1 MEKKYKC
8 NFVNFKMDEFFVY
21 EYNKCPYR
29 AFSNSKEIIVK
40 SYSSRNKKVNSIKT
54 RKYVPYGEMLE
65 YSILKKIYYKAF
77 QLIKINGKLDFDTYK
92 KMAIT
97 IIEKEL
103 LENAK
108 RMFKDYDYQMSI
120 KEKIY
125 KELECHFALL
135 LEDDIEDSISS
146 FVTVK
151 ADLRKYLTYRVSTLN
166 KKYLSTLSL
175 IDWDEVEGD
184 PLFILDFINL
194 QKSREGLNLV
204 ITAPLRIH
212 EKLVHRHYYFSLII
226 QYMFYFYPKEELRK
240 FFNNKELI
248 HINKLIVYFPLMKER
263 KEFVF
268 ENINGVFNEYDL
280 IKILRIWLEGLH
292 VKTTNN
298 DDCELCEQARVC
310 FHRTNCQNYKGR
322 RKIFQS
328 IKRVKEII
336 L

>member
-8 NFVNFKMDEFFVY
+8 NFVNFKMDEYFVY

-29 AFSNSKEIIVK
+29 AFSNSKEIIAKV
-40 SYSSRNKKVNSIKT
+40 YSGKT
-54 RKYVPYGEMLE
+54 RKIHSVKTKKYVPYGEMLE
-65 YSILKKIYYKAF
+65 YHILKAIYYKAF
-77 QLIKINGKLDFDTYK
+77 QIMYKEKKLDFDTYK

-97 IIEKEL
+97 VIEKEL
-103 LENAK
+103 LENSK
-108 RMFKDYDYQMSI
+108 KVFKDYDYQMQL

-135 LEDDIEDSISS
+135 LEDDIEDSIAT

-151 ADLRKYLTYRVSTLN
+151 ADLRKYLTYRLSTLN

-175 IDWDEVEGD
+175 IDWDEVEGT
-184 PLFILDFINL
+184 PYFLFNFINL
-194 QKSREGLNLV
+194 QKTREGLNLV
-204 ITAPLRIH
+204 ITAPLNIH
-212 EKLVHRHYYFSLII
+212 EKMIHRHYYFSLII

-240 FFNNKELI
+240 FFNNRELI

-268 ENINGVFNEYDL
+268 ENVNGVFNEYDL

-292 VKTTNN
+292 VKTTDNQN
-298 DDCELCEQARVC
+298 CELCEQARIC
-310 FHRTNCQNYKGR
+310 FHRTNCKYGKGR

>member
-1 MEKKYKC
+1 MKKKYKC

-29 AFSNSKEIIVK
+29 AFSNSKEIVVK
-40 SYSSRNKKVNSIKT
+40 SYSSKNRKVNSIKT
-54 RKYVPYGEMLE
+54 KKYVPYGKMLE
-65 YSILKKIYYKAF
+65 YIILKKIYYKAF
-77 QLIKINGKLDFDTYK
+77 QIMQEKKQLDFETYK

-103 LENAK
+103 LDNAK
-108 RMFKDYDYQMSI
+108 KIFKDYDYQMEI
-120 KEKIY
+120 KEKLY

-175 IDWDEVEGD
+175 IDWDEVEGT
-184 PLFILDFINL
+184 PYFLLNFINL
-194 QKSREGLNLV
+194 QKSKQGLNLV
-204 ITAPLRIH
+204 ITAPLSIH
-212 EKLVHRHYYFSLII
+212 DKLIHRHYYFSLII
-226 QYMFYFYPKEELRK
+226 QYIFYFYPKEELAKYFENREII
-240 FFNNKELI
+240 N
-248 HINKLIVYFPLMKER
+248 INKLVVYFPLAKER
-263 KEFVF
+263 KEYLFT
-268 ENINGVFNEYDL
+268 NINGVFNEYDL

-292 VKTTNN
+292 VKTTDNS
-298 DDCELCEQARVC
+298 DCELCEQARVC
-310 FHRTNCQNYKGR
+310 FHRTNCQHGKGR
-322 RKIFQS
+322 RKIFKS
-328 IKRVKEII
+328 TKRIKEII